1 MKPLAAASRKV
12 KFAMF
17 WGPRFLVT
25 FFMVFFAR
33 ARSRAPL
40 LGVVVVVGVLTH
52 RVARW
57 TPLLRGFTPFERE
70 PNVV

>member
-1 MKPLAAASRKV
+1 
-12 KFAMF
+12 
-17 WGPRFLVT
+17 
-25 FFMVFFAR
+25 MVFFAR

-40 LGVVVVVGVLTH
+40 LGVVVVGVLTH
-52 RVARW
+52 SVAIW